1 MVQQGAKRVKS
12 WREIIVI
19 NEPAELIL
27 GINLIIEE
35 IMAKKAKN
43 ISHEEVSEAMARFLK
58 KGGVIEKIEY
68 NDNGFLLKNDLA
80 LDDSYTEPSDSIM
93 SQLHIDF
100 ETETR
105 I

>member
-1 MVQQGAKRVKS
+1 
-12 WREIIVI
+12 
-19 NEPAELIL
+19 
-27 GINLIIEE
+27 
-35 IMAKKAKN
+35 MAKKAKN

-58 KGGVIEKIEY
+58 KGGVIGKIEY
-68 NDNGFLLKNDLA
+68 NDNGYILKTALA
-80 LDDSYTEPSDSIM
+80 WDDSYTETSASIM

>member
-12 WREIIVI
+12 WRKFIVI
-19 NEPAELIL
+19 NGPAELIL
-27 GINLIIEE
+27 GKTLIIEGK
-35 IMAKKAKN
+35 MAKKAKN
-43 ISHEEVSEAMARFLK
+43 ISHEEVSEAMTRFLK

-80 LDDSYTEPSDSIM
+80 LDNSYTEASDSIM

>member
-1 MVQQGAKRVKS
+1 
-12 WREIIVI
+12 
-19 NEPAELIL
+19 
-27 GINLIIEE
+27 
-35 IMAKKAKN
+35 MAKKAKN
-43 ISHEEVSEAMARFLK
+43 ISHEEVSEAMAHFLK

-80 LDDSYTEPSDSIM
+80 LDASFTEASDSIM
-93 SQLHIDF
+93 SQLHVDF

>member
-1 MVQQGAKRVKS
+1 
-12 WREIIVI
+12 
-19 NEPAELIL
+19 
-27 GINLIIEE
+27 
-35 IMAKKAKN
+35 MAKKVKY
-43 ISHEEVSEAMARFLK
+43 ISHEEVSDAMTRFLK

-80 LDDSYTEPSDSIM
+80 LDASFTEASDSIM

>member
-1 MVQQGAKRVKS
+1 
-12 WREIIVI
+12 
-19 NEPAELIL
+19 
-27 GINLIIEE
+27 
-35 IMAKKAKN
+35 MAKKAKI
-43 ISHEEVSEAMARFLK
+43 ISQKEVNEAMARFLK

-68 NDNGFLLKNDLA
+68 NDNGYLLKNDLA
-80 LDDSYTEPSDSIM
+80 LDDSYTETSDSIM

>member
-1 MVQQGAKRVKS
+1 
-12 WREIIVI
+12 
-19 NEPAELIL
+19 
-27 GINLIIEE
+27 
-35 IMAKKAKN
+35 MAKKAKN
-43 ISHEEVSEAMARFLK
+43 ISREEVSEAMTRFLK

-80 LDDSYTEPSDSIM
+80 LDASFTEASDSIM

>member
-1 MVQQGAKRVKS
+1 
-12 WREIIVI
+12 
-19 NEPAELIL
+19 
-27 GINLIIEE
+27 
-35 IMAKKAKN
+35 MAKKAKN
-43 ISHEEVSEAMARFLK
+43 ISHEEVSEAMARVLN
-58 KGGVIEKIEY
+58 KGGVIEKIEF

-80 LDDSYTEPSDSIM
+80 MDDSYTETSDSIM

>member
-1 MVQQGAKRVKS
+1 
-12 WREIIVI
+12 
-19 NEPAELIL
+19 
-27 GINLIIEE
+27 
-35 IMAKKAKN
+35 MAKKAKN
-43 ISHEEVSEAMARFLK
+43 ISHEEVSEAMAHFLK

-80 LDDSYTEPSDSIM
+80 LDESYTETSDSIM

>member
-1 MVQQGAKRVKS
+1 
-12 WREIIVI
+12 
-19 NEPAELIL
+19 
-27 GINLIIEE
+27 
-35 IMAKKAKN
+35 MAKKAKN
-43 ISHEEVSEAMARFLK
+43 ISHKEVSEAMARFLK

-80 LDDSYTEPSDSIM
+80 LDASFTEASDSIM

>member
-1 MVQQGAKRVKS
+1 VQKGQKLTYNYSNKRTCWVNQDKT
-12 WREIIVI
+12 
-19 NEPAELIL
+19 
-27 GINLIIEE
+27 LIIEE
-35 IMAKKAKN
+35 KMAKKAKN
-43 ISHEEVSEAMARFLK
+43 ISHEEISEAMARFLK

-80 LDDSYTEPSDSIM
+80 LDDSYTETSDSIM

-100 ETETR
+100 ETEKR

>member
-1 MVQQGAKRVKS
+1 
-12 WREIIVI
+12 
-19 NEPAELIL
+19 
-27 GINLIIEE
+27 
-35 IMAKKAKN
+35 MAKKAKN
-43 ISHEEVSEAMARFLK
+43 ISQEEVSEAMARFLK

-80 LDDSYTEPSDSIM
+80 LDASFTEASDSIM

>member
-1 MVQQGAKRVKS
+1 
-12 WREIIVI
+12 
-19 NEPAELIL
+19 
-27 GINLIIEE
+27 
-35 IMAKKAKN
+35 MAKKAKNN
-43 ISHEEVSEAMARFLK
+43 ISHEEVSDAMTRFLK

-80 LDDSYTEPSDSIM
+80 LDASFTEASDSIM

>member
-1 MVQQGAKRVKS
+1 
-12 WREIIVI
+12 
-19 NEPAELIL
+19 
-27 GINLIIEE
+27 
-35 IMAKKAKN
+35 MAKKAKN
-43 ISHEEVSEAMARFLK
+43 ISHKEVSEAMARFLK

-80 LDDSYTEPSDSIM
+80 LDDSYTDTSDSIM
-93 SQLHIDF
+93 NQLHINF

>member
-1 MVQQGAKRVKS
+1 
-12 WREIIVI
+12 
-19 NEPAELIL
+19 
-27 GINLIIEE
+27 
-35 IMAKKAKN
+35 MAKKAKN
-43 ISHEEVSEAMARFLK
+43 ISHEEVRDAMTRFLK

-80 LDDSYTEPSDSIM
+80 LDESFTEASDSIM

>member
-1 MVQQGAKRVKS
+1 
-12 WREIIVI
+12 
-19 NEPAELIL
+19 
-27 GINLIIEE
+27 
-35 IMAKKAKN
+35 MAKKAKN
-43 ISHEEVSEAMARFLK
+43 VSVSHEEVSEAMTRFLK

-80 LDDSYTEPSDSIM
+80 LDDSYTETSDSIM